1 MNIIPDITVTAVKE
15 ILTIHSEKGRR
26 VKMENRPFYG
36 LSFCYEGKITY
47 THKGKTFVSDKNCA
61 ILLPKGESYSL
72 YGSETGLFPLIN
84 FQCDDLKLDIFRCI
98 PLINPEGYLKDFEK
112 MKKLSIFDGN
122 NLKIKSIFYDILSRL
137 FSENTTEDNIIS
149 PAIRHIQNNYSDSTL
164 NNDTLANLCNI
175 SEVYFRRIFKEKIGT
190 SPKQYVL
197 DIRIKR
203 AKQLLETGNL
213 SVTQIAE
220 KCGFSGVYHFCRSFK
235 TITGLTPTQFAKQSQ
250 KIGL

>member
-15 ILTIHSEKGRR
+15 ILTIHSEKGRHVR
-26 VKMENRPFYG
+26 MENRPFYG

-84 FQCDDLKLDIFRCI
+84 FQCDDLKLDTFRCI

-175 SEVYFRRIFKEKIGT
+175 SEVYFRRIFKEKNGT